1 VEQHNIYIEKQLQES
16 QTLEAVLKAKLEA
29 RATSVQ
35 DLRLMVSD
43 SKEVERQLQTALTE
57 KIDEIDQLKAEL
69 TIKKINRTSDN
80 GIVPISY
87 DANESMVNT
96 LLDDF
101 ENMQNLSR
109 EAESGSPDRPANG
122 RTMAKELK
130 DCDTDQDNSNGRKG
144 ITGIVAETPN
154 QEAATMV
161 PLFINQDGR
170 HKRITNE
177 NNDVAY
183 SNKRRRLIGERSGT
197 LSPQKPIRQK
207 YKPQA
212 RFKFQNAHKEQRT
225 PLLSSEGFS
234 VPGTEGYIVKDAG
247 GFQSERC
254 KTE

>member
-57 KIDEIDQLKAEL
+57 KIDEIDQLKTEL

-122 RTMAKELK
+122 RNKTVSGHLRMMAMRAGS
-130 DCDTDQDNSNGRKG
+130 TISGRW
-144 ITGIVAETPN
+144 ET
-154 QEAATMV
+154 Q
-161 PLFINQDGR
+161 GR
-170 HKRITNE
+170 
-177 NNDVAY
+177 V
-183 SNKRRRLIGERSGT
+183 
-197 LSPQKPIRQK
+197 
-207 YKPQA
+207 
-212 RFKFQNAHKEQRT
+212 
-225 PLLSSEGFS
+225 
-234 VPGTEGYIVKDAG
+234 DAG
-247 GFQSERC
+247 M
-254 KTE
+254 